1 MLEWVSASSNSR
13 RSLGSWPSWRRTNA
27 ATSPFMRVS
36 SVAVA
41 DPARAQCG
49 EPGPWL
55 HPGCTPVGRPEGD
68 QRPANQMVDRHH
80 SDPPF
85 IGGKPAVEAVVAVVA
100 HQEEVAGRNRGWR
113 EVVGRPMIHLV
124 EDRVA

>member
-49 EPGPWL
+49 EPGPRL
-55 HPGCTPVGRPEGD
+55 HPRCTPVRRPEGD
-68 QRPANQMVDRHH
+68 QRPADQMVDRHH
-80 SDPPF
+80 ADATF
-85 IGGKPAVEAVVAVVA
+85 IGGKAAVETIVTVVA
-100 HQEEVAGRNRGWR
+100 
-113 EVVGRPMIHLV
+113 
-124 EDRVA
+124 